1 MKQLI
6 TSIFTVLALL
16 VPARAVVTLPFGT
29 ATFVSSQAYVTAFA
43 DPDFLYPS
51 AGTFSVTFR
60 LDASQD
66 VFLSRPGLQHWTEFL
81 RATPWPGIYEIFV
94 EANPSRAFL
103 GFPSNPSDTADWLY
117 VAEGSSRTFQT
128 LGHLP
133 SVPTNYSGGYSFHLR
148 GLRWA
153 EDTAGPSSLATFPGS
168 EMKTDSLYLY
178 AAGTPEPSRTMLAFA
193 GLCAAGLRR
202 RR

>member
-1 MKQLI
+1 MCYFPPEPLSNQNDETANYLY
-6 TSIFTVLALL
+6 LHRPR
-16 VPARAVVTLPFGT
+16 PARASPRGGHAPLRNGYLRE
-29 ATFVSSQAYVTAFA
+29 Q
-43 DPDFLYPS
+43 
-51 AGTFSVTFR
+51 
-60 LDASQD
+60 
-66 VFLSRPGLQHWTEFL
+66 PGLQHWTEFL

-117 VAEGSSRTFQT
+117 VAEGISRTFQT

-202 RR
+202 RG